1 MDATDRP
8 YQGDCDR
15 QSLPSGV
22 KMRENV
28 QNEANPESTQSSSPL
43 EVESSVP
50 DPPGRKRSQRE
61 GDDTPR
67 STLHASRLTPT
78 VASESG
84 GSGERRVAPGGCRE
98 GEHETVV
105 SRQWSVVSESGGGEG
120 RAASG
125 DSEDGEPERSEP
137 TQEECRAPQ
146 NVPNEANPESTQS
159 SLPLEVESSVPEPG
173 RGQRSQST
181 QAVAREKWSVASGQ
195 WPVNAK
201 RGRSRR

>member
-1 MDATDRP
+1 
-8 YQGDCDR
+8 
-15 QSLPSGV
+15 L
-22 KMRENV
+22 
-28 QNEANPESTQSSSPL
+28 PL

-50 DPPGRKRSQRE
+50 EPPGRKRSQRE

-84 GSGERRVAPGGCRE
+84 G
-98 GEHETVV
+98 
-105 SRQWSVVSESGGGEG
+105 GEG

-125 DSEDGEPERSEP
+125 DSEDGEPERSEA

-146 NVPNEANPESTQS
+146 NVQNEANPESTQS

-173 RGQRSQST
+173 RRKRSQST
-181 QAVAREKWSVASGQ
+181 QAVAREQWSVASECEAGEI
-195 WPVNAK
+195 AEIEK
-201 RGRSRR
+201 RLDRHQ